1 MPNIIKDQR
10 KKYESAIDNLIVL
23 LKDTSMGEINYC
35 LSKLIWRLFDLNKSY
50 ANANNLF
57 GMLHA
62 VSNEFY
68 RRKIA
73 PYEDEKMKING
84 DLENEK

>member
-1 MPNIIKDQR
+1 MPYIIKDQR
-10 KKYESAIDNLIVL
+10 KKYDSTIDNLIVL
-23 LKDTSMGEINYC
+23 LKDASMGEINYC

-62 VSNEFY
+62 VSTEFY
-68 RRKIA
+68 RRKIS
-73 PYEDEKMKING
+73 PFEDEKMKING